1 MKKRFYIWHRWL
13 GILSCLA
20 VLMWSLTGLLH
31 PVMSWTQPQ
40 PATQFVR
47 SAPLSADTLR
57 VPLQEVLARNNV
69 AEFKSLNIV
78 SFEGRAYYQVEPAGV
93 EMPLY
98 FDITDGGALKNG
110 DQRYAVYLARAFSG
124 DRESEITGTE
134 RLTGFDGE
142 YQSVNRLLPVY
153 RVGFARPDRV
163 RAYVETNSSRLGT
176 LVNNRKSW
184 FQWAFTSF
192 HNWGLFGLSE
202 PYRSIGIMF
211 FMLLTFAAAASGVF
225 VYLLFWKRFKGQA
238 EANGSKRGRLR
249 KYHRSIGII
258 VALMTLMSSSSGAFH
273 AFTKRKPDDRHLYA
287 ATDTFRAS
295 DLSLPL
301 AEVLRRESQ
310 SGPVANVSLVRLERG
325 VYYRVLHPDRSA
337 SYINAAA
344 GARAVGGDERYA
356 RRLAQTF
363 SGLDDARV
371 VSSETLTTFTPEYGF
386 VNKRLPV
393 VRVQYD
399 VPGNPRY
406 FVETASGKLAARVDD
421 VALLE
426 GYSFAYLHKWGFLN
440 FIGNFPRD
448 LLMMTF
454 ALGNAVVAALG
465 LWMFILWR
473 GSTRPNGR
481 RRKGSA
487 REDAPAAEETVPP
500 KSDEGEQVED
510 LTLRHLTLILLAC
523 LFFTGGMVACGT
535 KVGAPARRAAAQERR
550 YQFRGRV
557 VALNKDERLVTF
569 DHEEIAGY
577 MEAMKGMPFP
587 VREPRWID
595 ELAAGDEVQ
604 ATLVVTNDNRSWL
617 EEIDVAW
624 RDGAERPRPSPGAA
638 VEPPHQH

>member
-1 MKKRFYIWHRWL
+1 MKKRFYVWHRWL
-13 GILSCLA
+13 GIFACLA

-31 PVMSWTQPQ
+31 PIMSWTQPQ
-40 PATQFVR
+40 PATQFVT
-47 SAPLSADTLR
+47 SAPLPPDAFR

-93 EMPLY
+93 ETPLY
-98 FDITDGGALKNG
+98 FDITDGSALKDG

-124 DRESEITGTE
+124 DREAEMTGME

-153 RVGFARPDRV
+153 RVGFARPDGM

-176 LVNNRKSW
+176 LVNDRKAW

-202 PYRSIGIMF
+202 PYRSFGIMF
-211 FMLLTFAAAASGVF
+211 FMLLTFAAAASGIC
-225 VYLLFWKRFKGQA
+225 VYLLFWKRFRNRT
-238 EANGSKRGRLR
+238 ETNGRGRLR

-273 AFTKRKPDDRHLYA
+273 AFTKRKPDDRHLCA
-287 ATDTFRAS
+287 ATDTFRAT
-295 DLSLPL
+295 DLSLAL

-310 SGPVANVSLVRLERG
+310 YGPVTNVSLVRLERG
-325 VYYRVLHPDRSA
+325 AYYRVLHADRSA
-337 SYINAAA
+337 SYINATT

-356 RRLAQTF
+356 RRLANTF
-363 SGLDDARV
+363 SGLDAARV
-371 VSSETLTTFTPEYGF
+371 VSAETLTTFTPEYGF

-399 VPGNPRY
+399 APGNPRY

-421 VALLE
+421 GAMIE

-481 RRKGSA
+481 QRKGGA
-487 REDAPAAEETVPP
+487 REDVPAAEDSAAPE
-500 KSDEGEQVED
+500 SAEGERAEA
-510 LTLRHLTLILLAC
+510 LPLRRLTLILLTC
-523 LFFTGGMVACGT
+523 LFFTGGTVACGT
-535 KVGAPARRAAAQERR
+535 KAGPDARRAAAQERR
-550 YQFRGRV
+550 YPFRGQV
-557 VALNKDERLVTF
+557 VALNKEAGRVTF

-577 MEAMKGMPFP
+577 MEAMNGMPFP

-595 ELAAGDEVQ
+595 ELATGDEVL
-604 ATLVVTNDNRSWL
+604 ATVVVTNDNRSWL

-624 RDGAERPRPSPGAA
+624 RDDVAYPRPSPGAA